1 MGARLL
7 GGHMP
12 TAGGLPTG
20 IQRGEAIGATAIQ
33 VFTTSPRQWKARE
46 LTDEVLAAWFDARS
60 KSNIQ
65 AFVSHDSYLVNLSA
79 GEEEQRQKS
88 IDFLVGELTRCH
100 QLKIPFTV
108 SHMGDGKDIEAGLKV
123 VAENA
128 LVVLDQT
135 PDDTTLLMETT
146 AGQGSDLNYRF
157 EQIARVLEHT
167 KSPSRLAVC
176 LDTAHIFAA
185 GYDIRTEETYAATF
199 EEFDRLIGLDRIK
212 VVHCNDSKKDLGTR
226 VDRHNHLGEG
236 FIGET
241 AFRLLVNDPRF
252 EDKLII
258 LETPDAETMHGVNLA
273 KLRSW
278 IR

>member
-1 MGARLL
+1 MGAKLL

-33 VFTTSPRQWKARE
+33 VFTTSPRQWKARP
-46 LTDEVLAAWFDARS
+46 LTDEVLAAWFAERA
-60 KSNIQ
+60 KSHIQ

-100 QLKIPFTV
+100 QLEIPYVV

-135 PDDTTLLMETT
+135 PDDVTLLMETT

-157 EQIARVLEHT
+157 EQLARVIEHA
-167 KSPSRLAVC
+167 KDPARLAVC
-176 LDTAHIFAA
+176 LDTCHIFAA
-185 GYDIRTEETYAATF
+185 GYDIRTEEGYEAVFA
-199 EEFDRLIGLDRIK
+199 EFDRLIGTDRIK
-212 VVHCNDSKKDLGTR
+212 VIHCNDSKKDLGTR

-241 AFRLLVNDPRF
+241 AFKCLVNDPRF
-252 EDKLII
+252 ENTLIVV
-258 LETPDAETMHGVNLA
+258 ETPEAETMHGVNVQR
-273 KLRSW
+273 LRDW
-278 IR
+278 IV